1 MPVLSLRSPL
11 FYLSIGLV
19 QGLLLWWVQ
28 SLGLFQP
35 VQVSLAWALL
45 VMALVAGLGVQLLA
59 GQARLRGALFLLGG
73 LAVLMGGVTGS
84 LLWLTR
90 PLDAPAGGAA

>member
-45 VMALVAGLGVQLLA
+45 VMALVAGLGV
-59 GQARLRGALFLLGG
+59 
-73 LAVLMGGVTGS
+73 
-84 LLWLTR
+84 
-90 PLDAPAGGAA
+90 